1 MKPEIYAKRHTIWHK
16 FEDWLI
22 ETFGE
27 DYNSKLSGF
36 DVIEKVEDYVKKNV
50 PEIKIVYVDDTLYS
64 SSIILLIPH
73 FEHGISVM
81 FIPQC
86 TEVQNTFFLYDSHF
100 TKLIEELNKMKYVYK
115 YLNEDENSSL

>member
-1 MKPEIYAKRHTIWHK
+1 MKIEKYTQCHWIWHK

-27 DYNSKLSGF
+27 DYNLKLSGW
-36 DVIEKVEDYVKKNV
+36 DVIEKVEDYVNKNI
-50 PEIKIVYVDDTLYS
+50 PEIKIVYCDDTLYS

-100 TKLIEELNKMKYVYK
+100 TKLVEELNKMNYVYK
-115 YLNEDENSSL
+115 NLNE